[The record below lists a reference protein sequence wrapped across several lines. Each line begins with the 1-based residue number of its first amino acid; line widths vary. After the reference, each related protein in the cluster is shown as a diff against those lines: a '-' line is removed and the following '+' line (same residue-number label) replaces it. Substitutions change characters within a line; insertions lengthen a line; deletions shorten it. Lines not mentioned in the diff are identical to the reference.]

1 VIMAIQWLTRSVL
14 RARPGE
20 EKAVGLA
27 FVYFLM
33 LMCSYYLMRPL
44 RDALPANTG
53 LENLA
58 LLFTATFTVMLILT
72 PLFGGLA
79 SRVRKQV
86 LLPVTYLFFASNLLV
101 FYLWFKLDPDSSW
114 LAVAFF
120 VWLSVF
126 NMFVVSVFWSFM
138 ADVFRDEEAKRL
150 FGPIMAGGGTGA
162 MLGPSLTKLL
172 APWLG
177 IDAVV
182 GLSLLLLLGTL
193 PCIRELARWAELR
206 HGHFVLPADDPEARI
221 GGGALDGIR
230 LVARSPYLL
239 GIFAIIGFG
248 SVAGTFMYF
257 ELQHYVADAY
267 PDTAARTNY
276 YATLDLWVNG
286 LAWIFQAFV
295 VTHMIRLLG
304 LTRALVAMPAI
315 AFASFAAL
323 AASPILVVLSASQ
336 VLRRAGEFG
345 IGKPCREV
353 LFTVVD
359 PATKY
364 KAKNFIDTTLQRT
377 GDMAGAWGHVG
388 LQLLGVTLA
397 GFAAICAVGMLLIAW
412 VAAWLGREFHR
423 REQGTS

>member
-1 VIMAIQWLTRSVL
+1 MAIEWLTRSVL

-27 FVYFLM
+27 FLYFFM

-58 LLFTATFTVMLILT
+58 LLFTATFTIMLVLT
-72 PLFGGLA
+72 PIFGGLV

-101 FYLWFKLDPDSSW
+101 FYLWFKLDPDSW
-114 LAVAFF
+114 ALAVAFF

-150 FGPIMAGGGTGA
+150 FGPIMAGGGAGA
-162 MLGPSLTKLL
+162 IVGPALTKLL
-172 APWLG
+172 APWIG
-177 IDAVV
+177 VDAVV

-193 PCIRELARWAELR
+193 PCIRGLSGWAETR
-206 HGHFVLPADDPEARI
+206 HGHFVLPKHDPRAKI
-221 GGGALDGIR
+221 GGGALDGVR

-239 GIFAIIGFG
+239 GISAIIAFG
-248 SVAGTFMYF
+248 SMAGTFMYF
-257 ELQHYVADAY
+257 ELQHYVAAEF
-267 PDTAARTNY
+267 PDIAERTNY
-276 YATLDLWVNG
+276 YANLDLWVNG

-295 VTHMIRLLG
+295 VTHLIRFLG
-304 LTRALVAMPAI
+304 LTRALVAMPVI
-315 AFASFAAL
+315 AFASFAWL
-323 AASPILVVLSASQ
+323 AASPILILLSASQ

-345 IGKPCREV
+345 LGKPCREV

-388 LQLLGVTLA
+388 LQALGVTLA
-397 GFAAICAVGMLLIAW
+397 GFAAICAVGMLAIAW
-412 VAAWLGREFHR
+412 IAASLGREFHR
-423 REQGTS
+423 REKGTS

>member
-1 VIMAIQWLTRSVL
+1 VAIDWLTRSVL

-27 FVYFLM
+27 FLYFFM

-44 RDALPANTG
+44 RDALAPNTG
-53 LENLA
+53 LDNLA
-58 LLFTATFTVMLILT
+58 LLFTATFAVMLVLT
-72 PLFGGLA
+72 PLFGGLV
-79 SRVRKQV
+79 SRVRKNL

-101 FYLWFKLDPDSSW
+101 FYLWFKLDPDSLV

-120 VWLSVF
+120 IWLSVF
-126 NMFVVSVFWSFM
+126 NFFVVSVFWSFM

-162 MLGPSLTKLL
+162 ILGPVLTQWL
-172 APWLG
+172 APSIG
-177 IDAVV
+177 VDAVV

-193 PCIRELARWAELR
+193 PCIRGLARWAEAR
-206 HGHFVLPADDPEARI
+206 HGHFVLPANDPQAKI
-221 GGGALDGIR
+221 GGGALDGVR
-230 LVARSPYLL
+230 LVMRSPYLL

-248 SVAGTFMYF
+248 AVAGTFMYF
-257 ELQHYVADAY
+257 ELQHYVAAEY
-267 PDTAARTNY
+267 PDIGPRTTY
-276 YATLDLWVNG
+276 YARLDLAVNL

-295 VTHMIRLLG
+295 VTHMIRFLG
-304 LTRALVAMPAI
+304 LTRALVVMPAI
-315 AFASFAAL
+315 AFASFAWL
-323 AASPILVVLSASQ
+323 AASPILFLLSASQ

-345 IGKPCREV
+345 LGKPCREV

-377 GDMAGAWGHVG
+377 GDVVGAWGHVG
-388 LQLLGVTLA
+388 LQALGVTLV
-397 GFAAICAVGMLLIAW
+397 GFAAICAIGMLAVAW
-412 VAAWLGREFHR
+412 IAAWLGREFHR

>member
-1 VIMAIQWLTRSVL
+1 MLQWFLQSVL

-20 EKAVGLA
+20 ERAVGLA
-27 FVYFLM
+27 FFYFFM

-58 LLFTATFTVMLILT
+58 LLFTATFTVMLVLT

-86 LLPVTYLFFASNLLV
+86 LLPITYLFFASNLLV
-101 FYLWFKLDPDSSW
+101 FYVWFKLDPDSRE

-120 VWLSVF
+120 IWLSVF

-162 MLGPSLTKLL
+162 ILGPLLTQVL
-172 APWLG
+172 APWIG

-193 PCIRELARWAELR
+193 PCIRGLARWAERR
-206 HGHFVLPADDPEARI
+206 HGHFVLPPSDPQAKI
-221 GGGALDGIR
+221 GGGALDGVR
-230 LVARSPYLL
+230 LVAHSPYLL

-257 ELQHYVADAY
+257 ELQHYVAAEY
-267 PDTAARTNY
+267 PDIGPRTTY
-276 YATLDLWVNG
+276 YARLDFAVNL
-286 LAWIFQAFV
+286 LAWVFQGFV

-315 AFASFAAL
+315 AFASFALL
-323 AASPILVVLSASQ
+323 AASPILILLAGSQ
-336 VLRRAGEFG
+336 VVRRAGEFG
-345 IGKPCREV
+345 LGKPCREV
-353 LFTVVD
+353 LYTVVD

-377 GDMAGAWGHVG
+377 GDMAGAWSHVG
-388 LQLLGVTLA
+388 LQALGVTLA
-397 GFAAICAVGMLLIAW
+397 GFAAICAIGMLAIVW
-412 VAAWLGREFHR
+412 IAAWLGREFER

>member
-1 VIMAIQWLTRSVL
+1 MAFRSLTRSVL
-14 RARPGE
+14 RARQGE

-27 FVYFLM
+27 FLYFFM

-101 FYLWFKLDPDSSW
+101 FYLWFKLDPNSLW

-150 FGPIMAGGGTGA
+150 FGPIAAGGGAGA
-162 MLGPSLTKLL
+162 ILGPLLTKLL
-172 APWLG
+172 APWIG

-193 PCIRELARWAELR
+193 PCIRGLAGWAESR
-206 HGHFVLPADDPEARI
+206 HGHFVLPVDDPEARI
-221 GGGALDGIR
+221 GGGALDGVR
-230 LVARSPYLL
+230 LVVRSPYLL

-257 ELQHYVADAY
+257 ELQHYVAAAY
-267 PDTAARTNY
+267 PDTAERTNY

-295 VTHMIRLLG
+295 VTHLIRFAG
-304 LTRALVAMPAI
+304 LTRALVVMPAI
-315 AFASFAAL
+315 AFASFAWL
-323 AASPILVVLSASQ
+323 AASPILLLLSASQ

-345 IGKPCREV
+345 LGKPCREV

-377 GDMAGAWGHVG
+377 GDMAGAWAHVG
-388 LQLLGVTLA
+388 LAALGVTLT
-397 GFAAICAVGMLLIAW
+397 GFAAICAGGMLLIAW
-412 VAAWLGREFHR
+412 IAAWLGRDFAR
-423 REQGTS
+423 REKGTI